1 MLSSLTGANKTSRFI
16 PPPIPL
22 RKDEPEQLLKGTY
35 LSMELKSN
43 PDNDDSPTFKKDVV
57 YFKDGTPEEFLDWEE
72 NLTMVLRGQDIT
84 IAAHKYSMAKRL
96 LKGSALANFENHW

>member
-1 MLSSLTGANKTSRFI
+1 MLSSLNGANKTSRFI

-22 RKDEPEQLLKGTY
+22 RNDEPEQLLKGTY

-43 PDNDDSPTFKKDVV
+43 PDDDDSPTFKKDVV
-57 YFKDGTPEEFLDWEE
+57 YFKDRTPEEFLDWEE

-84 IAAHKYSMAKRL
+84 IATAWQSVYLRV
-96 LKGSALANFENHW
+96 AL